1 MTILKRVA
9 WTRFEAAKAMKAEQE
24 MENKDE
30 RDGGKEKAAAVG
42 VSIILFRFTETS
54 FLTRNCFLELRGDY
68 CGATC
73 QSQGSSDMVL
83 SQGSVCKLCV
93 PYCTAT
99 PQSRS

>member
-30 RDGGKEKAAAVG
+30 REGKKTKKGKEKAAAVG

-68 CGATC
+68 CRATC
-73 QSQGSSDMVL
+73 QSQGS
-83 SQGSVCKLCV
+83 
-93 PYCTAT
+93 
-99 PQSRS
+99 